1 MGKHTAKKSKGG
13 ERPEPRKALPFRTL
27 AALLAVGVCAMGGMA
42 LLNGNATP
50 NRDMQWYLKPGRV
63 EVAAPESD
71 WVSIHVGDGRSAR
84 APGACHSRSARAGGL
99 PLRGSWLAGRR
110 G

>member
-50 NRDMQWYLKPGRV
+50 NRDMQGYLKPGRV
-63 EVAAPESD
+63 EVAAPPMGEGYTASEGD
-71 WVSIHVGDGRSAR
+71 AGAQVSAPQAAAALK
-84 APGACHSRSARAGGL
+84 APGLPSAPI
-99 PLRGSWLAGRR
+99 PLAHL
-110 G
+110 